1 MCGKILMHKTLI
13 AFLAFSACALG
24 SPLAYVTTIT
34 GEFGTMNIGTG
45 AFTEIA
51 AEPSGL
57 SGLAWGSNGSLYG
70 LSAAGNLVTIDPVT
84 GAETVVGNT
93 GLGADTNTFAGLT
106 DGALYALDNSN
117 NLYSINPTTGTADT
131 GGRHRRPADQSGRL
145 QLWLV
150 LRLIDGRR
158 QHALCL
164 GTNFGAS
171 TLSEMFY
178 TVNPTTAATTT
189 VGGLPEDSFVGS
201 GYLGGSYYLFS
212 ADANAPIFT
221 VNPSTGATSFVTN
234 SQVAIY
240 GAVNAVPEPRTLGL
254 VLAGLLMVS
263 VLGYKRKQRKAE
275 ADGPNVV

>member
-1 MCGKILMHKTLI
+1 MRKTII

-84 GAETVVGNT
+84 GAETLVGNT

-117 NLYSINPTTGTADT
+117 NLYSINPTTGAATLVGATGVPPIDSADFSSLLFSDSLM
-131 GGRHRRPADQSGRL
+131 G
-145 QLWLV
+145 
-150 LRLIDGRR
+150 DGSTLYVSE
-158 QHALCL
+158 QI
-164 GTNFGAS
+164 FGAS

-189 VGGLPEDSFVGS
+189 VGGLPADSFVGS

-234 SQVAIY
+234 SQVAVY

-254 VLAGLLMVS
+254 VLAGLLMIS